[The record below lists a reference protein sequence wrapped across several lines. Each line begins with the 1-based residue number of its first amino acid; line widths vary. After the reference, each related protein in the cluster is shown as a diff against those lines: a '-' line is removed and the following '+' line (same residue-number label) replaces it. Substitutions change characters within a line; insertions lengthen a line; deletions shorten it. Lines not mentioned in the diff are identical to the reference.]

1 MLKARNKGL
10 KNINVTS
17 FPNSLCGFEFLQ
29 ICGKLIQVKQN
40 VFKLSKGMRHFE
52 LNCDFGKKTRSMW
65 YFSDTLYP
73 KHISIQVPLVDVTI
87 PLTTKTKIGTEKAML
102 IAGSIY
108 LVEVILNLE
117 ALYAIVY
124 RKTEIRDTADM
135 FS

>member
-1 MLKARNKGL
+1 M
-10 KNINVTS
+10 
-17 FPNSLCGFEFLQ
+17 SLNLM
-29 ICGKLIQVKQN
+29 
-40 VFKLSKGMRHFE
+40 GMRHFE
-52 LNCDFGKKTRSMW
+52 LNLDFGKKTQSMW
-65 YFSDTLYP
+65 YFSNTLYP
-73 KHISIQVPLVDVTI
+73 KHISIQIPLVDVTI

>member
-1 MLKARNKGL
+1 MARKKGL
-10 KNINVTS
+10 KNIDVTS
-17 FPNSLCGFEFLQ
+17 FPNSFYDFEFSR
-29 ICGKLIQVKQN
+29 IFGKLIQVQHN
-40 VFKLSKGMRHFE
+40 VFKLNKGMRHFE
-52 LNCDFGKKTRSMW
+52 LNLDFGKKTQSMW
-65 YFSDTLYP
+65 YFSNTLYP
-73 KHISIQVPLVDVTI
+73 KHISIQIPLVDVTI

-124 RKTEIRDTADM
+124 RKTEIRETAEM

>member
-1 MLKARNKGL
+1 MARKKGL
-10 KNINVTS
+10 KNIDVTS
-17 FPNSLCGFEFLQ
+17 FPNSFYDFEFSR
-29 ICGKLIQVKQN
+29 ICGKLIQVQQN
-40 VFKLSKGMRHFE
+40 VFKLNKGMRHFE
-52 LNCDFGKKTRSMW
+52 LNLDFGKKTQSMW
-65 YFSDTLYP
+65 YFSNTLYP
-73 KHISIQVPLVDVTI
+73 KHISIQIPLVDVTI

-124 RKTEIRDTADM
+124 RKTEIRETAEM

>member
-1 MLKARNKGL
+1 MAGKKGL
-10 KNINVTS
+10 KNIDVTS
-17 FPNSLCGFEFLQ
+17 FPNSFYDFEFSR
-29 ICGKLIQVKQN
+29 IFGKLIQVQHN
-40 VFKLSKGMRHFE
+40 VFKLNKGMRHFE
-52 LNCDFGKKTRSMW
+52 LNLDFGKKTQSMW
-65 YFSDTLYP
+65 YFSNTLYP
-73 KHISIQVPLVDVTI
+73 KHISIQIPLVDVTI

-124 RKTEIRDTADM
+124 RKTEIRETAEM

>member
-1 MLKARNKGL
+1 MARKKGL
-10 KNINVTS
+10 KNIDVTS
-17 FPNSLCGFEFLQ
+17 FPNSFYDFEFSR
-29 ICGKLIQVKQN
+29 IFGKLIQVQH
-40 VFKLSKGMRHFE
+40 KGMRHFE
-52 LNCDFGKKTRSMW
+52 LNLDFGKKTQSMW
-65 YFSDTLYP
+65 YFSNTLYP
-73 KHISIQVPLVDVTI
+73 KHISIQIPLVDVTI

-124 RKTEIRDTADM
+124 RKTEIRETADM